1 MLQADALAALD
12 RIPSKEALRRPLT
25 PDDTAGRRTARLLAG
40 DDGGAE
46 AMTVG
51 DALFRWA
58 RVEPEALVDADIS
71 ALHDTSELLAAA
83 GRLPR
88 RFSLAAEVG
97 RSAANVAAMSLGD
110 MNPVDGS
117 PILGTARAYLI
128 QRLFVH
134 LFDAQGCEAVIC
146 GAEADPT
153 AILLN
158 GLQAVVHDP
167 LQGPP
172 ARIDRLTF
180 VTQDLLEKMGTL
192 ASSPLVLA
200 LTGMDAGTLNGLVP
214 GAGTLAAAVNEGLEI
229 CMYANAAAQAGRML
243 LRRDGSAM
251 VNLSSLA
258 ASSVAGHVGHAAG
271 QAAAIAVLGLSGSW
285 MVVLAP
291 IATGFTGRVVA
302 KNLSRRARYH
312 LFCRSQVA
320 DLKDAVRTHCIASRD
335 ALEANMSAADA
346 SAERFRDLH
355 AAASGSVKDC
365 IADWLD
371 RIRQLQAFRRLNTD
385 RFHRASIDPG
395 ILDTHGGDPVV
406 AARESLLSAGR
417 VGLHPANVASTA
429 ERVVASSAALHRRL
443 GLAVV

>member
-12 RIPSKEALRRPLT
+12 RIPSKEALQRPLT
-25 PDDTAGRRTARLLAG
+25 PDDTAARRTARLLAG
-40 DDGGAE
+40 HDGGAE

-58 RVEPEALVDADIS
+58 RVEPEGLADADVVG
-71 ALHDTSELLAAA
+71 LRGTSELLAAA
-83 GRLPR
+83 GRLPK
-88 RFSLAAEVG
+88 RFGLAAEAG
-97 RSAANVAAMSLGD
+97 RSAAGVAARSLGE
-110 MNPVDGS
+110 MSPVDGS
-117 PILGTARAYLI
+117 PLLGTARAYVI

-134 LFDAQGCEAVIC
+134 LFDAQGCEAAIC

-167 LQGPP
+167 VQGPP

-180 VTQDLLEKMGTL
+180 VTKDLTDKMGAL
-192 ASSPLVLA
+192 ASNPLVFA

-214 GAGTLAAAVNEGLEI
+214 GAGTLAGAVNEGLEI
-229 CMYANAAAQAGRML
+229 CIYAKAAAQVGRML
-243 LRRDGSAM
+243 LRRDGGAM
-251 VNLSSLA
+251 VNLASLA
-258 ASSVAGHVGHAAG
+258 TTSVAGHVGPVAG
-271 QAAAIAVLGLSGSW
+271 QAAAIAVFGLTGSW

-302 KNLSRRARYH
+302 KSLARRARYH
-312 LFCRSQVA
+312 LFCQSQVA
-320 DLKDAVRTHCIASRD
+320 DLKDAVRSHCIASRD
-335 ALEANMSAADA
+335 LLEANMNAADA
-346 SAERFRDLH
+346 GAGRFREMH
-355 AAASGSVKDC
+355 AAASGPVKDC

-371 RIRQLQAFRRLNTD
+371 RIQQLQAFRRLNTD

-395 ILDTHGGDPVV
+395 ILDPQGGDPVV
-406 AARESLLSAGR
+406 AAQESLLSAGR

-429 ERVVASSAALHRRL
+429 GRVVESSAALHRRL

>member
-1 MLQADALAALD
+1 MLRADALAALD

-25 PDDTAGRRTARLLAG
+25 PDDTGARRTARLLAG

-58 RVEPEALVDADIS
+58 RVEPEGLADADIA

-88 RFSLAAEVG
+88 RFSLAAEAG

-110 MNPVDGS
+110 MDPVNGS
-117 PILGTARAYLI
+117 PLLVTARAYLI

-134 LFDAQGCEAVIC
+134 LFDAQGCEASIC

-172 ARIDRLTF
+172 TRIDRLTF
-180 VTQDLLEKMGTL
+180 VTQDLTNKMQ
-192 ASSPLVLA
+192 SSPLVFA
-200 LTGMDAGTLNGLVP
+200 LTGMDAGTLNGLVQ
-214 GAGTLAAAVNEGLEI
+214 GAGTLATAVSEGLEI

-243 LRRDGSAM
+243 LRRDGDAM
-251 VNLSSLA
+251 VNLASLA
-258 ASSVAGHVGHAAG
+258 TTSVAGHVGQVAG
-271 QAAAIAVLGLSGSW
+271 HAAAIAVFGLAGSW

-302 KNLSRRARYH
+302 KNLARRARYH
-312 LFCRSQVA
+312 LFCRDQVG
-320 DLKDAVRTHCIASRD
+320 DLKEAIRSHCIASRD
-335 ALEANMSAADA
+335 ALGANISAAEA
-346 SAERFRDLH
+346 SANRFRDMH
-355 AAASGSVKDC
+355 AAASGPVKDC
-365 IADWLD
+365 IADWMD
-371 RIRQLQAFRRLNTD
+371 RIQQLQAFRRLNTD
-385 RFHRASIDPG
+385 RFHRASIEPA
-395 ILDTHGGDPVV
+395 ILDPREGDPVV

-429 ERVVASSAALHRRL
+429 ERVVASIEALHRRL